1 MIHSENSIV
10 LIKGSKIELEKDL
23 ALIMKTLLDKHLMT
37 VQSINICLELA
48 QMTEQE
54 MLDETEKALK
64 EIFEKLNKKDDD
76 DNDTFNNVFGDLL

>member
-37 VQSINICLELA
+37 VQSINICLEIA